1 MHQVSMKNILSTL
14 SIIVLS
20 LLIVSCNKEDE
31 MAAGTYNRGNLIEA
45 VENGT
50 LHKAEVIERVTELDA
65 TALAQYDV
73 TYERITYRTQYM
85 GKPINSRGLLILPK
99 GVSQVNLIMYCH
111 GTELPSVRLN
121 VEKITPSLYDGGT
134 ADFRDVRNMGLTWAS
149 AGYAVFIPDY
159 IGFGLTLGK
168 DHPYVYYPEM
178 FISNIDGL
186 LAVKE
191 RLKQLELPYDNRL
204 FLAGWSQGA
213 GAAISAHKYIQE
225 NYASDFSVVASSG
238 LSGPYNFK
246 RFAESFLERKNEE
259 IEALPIFSW
268 GLYSMNKF
276 SNLKRPTDQLYTY
289 PVYDQ
294 FSSILTPS
302 KKPAKVFSEYFL
314 NKWADGS
321 DVTLIE
327 TLKTNSF
334 DKGWKPI
341 GKVFLHHG
349 DNDELVPAYNT
360 EDTFNGLTNAGGDV
374 KKYIYPGGTHINKL
388 GDFITNTL
396 TDFNTLR

>member
-1 MHQVSMKNILSTL
+1 MKN
-14 SIIVLS
+14 SISVLTIMV
-20 LLIVSCNKEDE
+20 LLFLTASCRKVDGIAPGNF
-31 MAAGTYNRGNLIEA
+31 NRGNLIEA
-45 VENGT
+45 VDKGIIS
-50 LHKAEVIERVTELDA
+50 KAEVVERVTELDA
-65 TALAQYDV
+65 NALAQYDV

-85 GKPINSRGLLILPK
+85 GKSIDSRGLLILPK
-99 GVSQVNLIMYCH
+99 GAPKVYLLMYCH

-121 VEKITPSLYDGGT
+121 VEKITPSLYDKGT
-134 ADFRDVRNMGLTWAS
+134 EDFSDVRNMGLTWAS
-149 AGYAVFIPDY
+149 AGYTVFIPDY
-159 IGFGLTLGK
+159 IGFGITLGK

-191 RLKQLELPYDNRL
+191 RLQQKGLSYDNSL

-225 NYASDFSVVASSG
+225 NYAADFTVVASSG
-238 LSGPYNFK
+238 LAGPYNFK
-246 RFAESFLERKNEE
+246 RFAKTFLERKNEE
-259 IEALPIFSW
+259 IDALPIFSW

-302 KKPAKVFSEYFL
+302 KKPEQIFSEYFL
-314 NKWADGS
+314 SRWAAGS
-321 DVTLIE
+321 DTAFIQTLE
-327 TLKTNSF
+327 ANSF
-334 DKGWKPI
+334 DKGWKAI

-349 DNDELVPAYNT
+349 EDDSLVPLYNT
-360 EDTFNGLTNAGGDV
+360 EDAYDGLTAAGGDV

-388 GDFITNTL
+388 GDFIANTL
-396 TDFNTLR
+396 TDFNALR

>member
-1 MHQVSMKNILSTL
+1 MKGILSTL
-14 SIIVLS
+14 SLIAIVF
-20 LLIVSCNKEDE
+20 LLISCNKE
-31 MAAGTYNRGNLIEA
+31 GKIVSGNFNRGSLIEA

-50 LHKAEVIERVTELDA
+50 LNRSEIIERVTELDA
-65 TALAQYDV
+65 NAIAQYDV

-85 GKPINSRGLLILPK
+85 GMPIDSRGLLILPK
-99 GVSQVNLIMYCH
+99 AAPKVYLVMYCH

-134 ADFRDVRNMGLTWAS
+134 KDFADVRNMGLTWAS
-149 AGYAVFIPDY
+149 AGYVVFIPDY

-191 RLKQLELPYDNRL
+191 RLQQHGLTYDNRL
-204 FLAGWSQGA
+204 FLTGWSQGA
-213 GAAISAHKYIQE
+213 GAAISAHRYIQE

-238 LSGPYNFK
+238 LAGPYNFK
-246 RFAESFLERKNEE
+246 RFAESFLERRKEE

-268 GLYSMNKF
+268 GLYSVNKF

-294 FSSILTPS
+294 FASILTPS
-302 KKPAKVFSEYFL
+302 KKPDQVFSEYFL

-321 DVTLIE
+321 DVALIQTLE
-327 TLKTNSF
+327 ANSF
-334 DKGWKPI
+334 DKGWKPV

-360 EDTFNGLTNAGGDV
+360 EDAFNGFTNAGGEV
-374 KKYIYPGGTHINKL
+374 KKYIYPGGTHVNKL
-388 GDFITNTL
+388 GDFIANTL